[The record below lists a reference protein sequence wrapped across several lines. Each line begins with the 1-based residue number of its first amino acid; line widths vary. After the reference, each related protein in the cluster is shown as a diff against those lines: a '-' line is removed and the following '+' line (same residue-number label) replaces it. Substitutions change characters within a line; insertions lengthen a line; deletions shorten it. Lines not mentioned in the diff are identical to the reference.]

1 MVVFLS
7 KYYFILCRSL
17 CASSNLLFGTPLY
30 ILTLLKPLPSLGCRG
45 SHFCHT
51 ISTGLPC
58 QISPNDNLTKQNL
71 YTYTMRFL
79 STLIFILILGSCLG
93 QDTLHYVD
101 MDVIYVNG
109 KIVEKIFYHNG
120 QIDIRVIYIYKE
132 GVLLRREWWQR
143 GKRISY
149 TIDN

>member
-1 MVVFLS
+1 
-7 KYYFILCRSL
+7 
-17 CASSNLLFGTPLY
+17 
-30 ILTLLKPLPSLGCRG
+30 
-45 SHFCHT
+45 
-51 ISTGLPC
+51 
-58 QISPNDNLTKQNL
+58 
-71 YTYTMRFL
+71 MRFL
-79 STLIFILILGSCLG
+79 STFIFILAIGTSLS

-109 KIVEKIFYHNG
+109 KIVEKICYKNG
-120 QIDIRVIYIYKE
+120 QIDIRVIYIYKD

>member
-1 MVVFLS
+1 
-7 KYYFILCRSL
+7 
-17 CASSNLLFGTPLY
+17 
-30 ILTLLKPLPSLGCRG
+30 
-45 SHFCHT
+45 
-51 ISTGLPC
+51 
-58 QISPNDNLTKQNL
+58 
-71 YTYTMRFL
+71 MRFL

-109 KIVEKIFYHNG
+109 KIVEKICYKNG